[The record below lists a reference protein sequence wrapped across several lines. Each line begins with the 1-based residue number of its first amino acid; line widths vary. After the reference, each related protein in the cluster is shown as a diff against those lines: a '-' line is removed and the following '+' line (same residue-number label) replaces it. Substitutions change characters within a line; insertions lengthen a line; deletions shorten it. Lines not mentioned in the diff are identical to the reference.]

1 MAASSK
7 RRTPAN
13 ALLGGLADPLSTGVE
28 KSLSTDSGKSL
39 STESAE
45 SLSTDSALPLLDP
58 DVRRMRIE
66 FAAYLRAEQ
75 RGFVPG
81 HELEDWLAA
90 EADVDCAG
98 RLAHLARPITDD
110 RDYLAV
116 KKLLELLVPA
126 ASAQA
131 DALRA
136 EALLRE
142 VAHYEL
148 RGDGA
153 LPEASSAQSEFAG
166 SARGLADYDGPRR
179 RRNDLLPT

>member
-1 MAASSK
+1 MARSSK
-7 RRTPAN
+7 GSTKES
-13 ALLGGLADPLSTGVE
+13 ALLAGLDRPLSP
-28 KSLSTDSGKSL
+28 
-39 STESAE
+39 ESA
-45 SLSTDSALPLLDP
+45 LTLLDP
-58 DVRRMRIE
+58 DVRRMRVE

-90 EADVDCAG
+90 EAEIDHAG
-98 RLAHLARPITDD
+98 RLAHLARPIADD

-126 ASAQA
+126 ASAQV

-148 RGDGA
+148 RGDGGLPAGASA
-153 LPEASSAQSEFAG
+153 LAG
-166 SARGLADYDGPRR
+166 SSDAGLDLADYDGPRR
-179 RRNDLLPT
+179 RRSDLLLN

>member
-13 ALLGGLADPLSTGVE
+13 ALPTGLAEPLSTA
-28 KSLSTDSGKSL
+28 
-39 STESAE
+39 SAE
-45 SLSTDSALPLLDP
+45 SLSTGSAESLSTGSALSLLDP

-90 EADVDCAG
+90 EADVDRAG
-98 RLAHLARPITDD
+98 RLDHLARPITDD

-148 RGDGA
+148 RGDGG
-153 LPEASSAQSEFAG
+153 LPAG
-166 SARGLADYDGPRR
+166 STDLSGSAISRHDLADYDGPRR
-179 RRNDLLPT
+179 RRSDLLPT

>member
-1 MAASSK
+1 MARSSK
-7 RRTPAN
+7 TNTTGN
-13 ALLGGLADPLSTGVE
+13 ASLAGLDASPST
-28 KSLSTDSGKSL
+28 
-39 STESAE
+39 A
-45 SLSTDSALPLLDP
+45 SALSLLDP
-58 DVRRMRIE
+58 DVRRMRVE

-90 EADVDCAG
+90 EAEIDHAG
-98 RLAHLARPITDD
+98 RLAHLARPIADD

-148 RGDGA
+148 RGDSA
-153 LPEASSAQSEFAG
+153 LAAG
-166 SARGLADYDGPRR
+166 SSSLGGSSDAGLDLADYDGPRR
-179 RRNDLLPT
+179 RRTDLLLN

>member
-1 MAASSK
+1 MARSSK
-7 RRTPAN
+7 GSTKTN
-13 ALLGGLADPLSTGVE
+13 ALLAGLDKPLST
-28 KSLSTDSGKSL
+28 
-39 STESAE
+39 A
-45 SLSTDSALPLLDP
+45 SALTLLDP
-58 DVRRMRIE
+58 DVRRMRVE

-90 EADVDCAG
+90 EAEIDHAG
-98 RLAHLARPITDD
+98 RLAHLARPIADD

-153 LPEASSAQSEFAG
+153 LPAGASVLADSSDAG
-166 SARGLADYDGPRR
+166 LDLADYDGPRR
-179 RRNDLLPT
+179 RRSDLLLN

>member
-1 MAASSK
+1 MARSSK
-7 RRTPAN
+7 TNTTGN
-13 ALLGGLADPLSTGVE
+13 ASLAGLDASPST
-28 KSLSTDSGKSL
+28 
-39 STESAE
+39 A
-45 SLSTDSALPLLDP
+45 SALSLLDP
-58 DVRRMRIE
+58 DVRRMRVE

-90 EADVDCAG
+90 EADVDRAG
-98 RLAHLARPITDD
+98 RLAHLARPIADD

-148 RGDGA
+148 RGDGGLPAGASA
-153 LPEASSAQSEFAG
+153 LAG
-166 SARGLADYDGPRR
+166 SSDAGLDLADYDGPRR
-179 RRNDLLPT
+179 RRSDLLLN

>member
-1 MAASSK
+1 MARSSK
-7 RRTPAN
+7 RSTKGN
-13 ALLGGLADPLSTGVE
+13 ALPAGLD
-28 KSLSTDSGKSL
+28 
-39 STESAE
+39 
-45 SLSTDSALPLLDP
+45 ALPAGLDALPSSRSAPTLLDP
-58 DVRRMRIE
+58 DVRRMRVE

-90 EADVDCAG
+90 EADVDHAS
-98 RLAHLARPITDD
+98 RLAHLARPIADD

-116 KKLLELLVPA
+116 KQLLELLVPA

-148 RGDGA
+148 RGDGTLPGASAA
-153 LPEASSAQSEFAG
+153 LSGSSL
-166 SARGLADYDGPRR
+166 SAHDLADYDGPRR
-179 RRNDLLPT
+179 RRGDLLPN